1 MFERILMPVDGSP
14 CSEQAVTQGLDFAR
28 QMGSTVTFLYVV
40 EDPFSY
46 VPNGM
51 VSYTRVYEDMEKA
64 GEELLSQMEE
74 KAKAAGVPARSSLV
88 TGALAHPVD
97 AILEA
102 AEEQDL
108 VLMGTHGRRGFDR
121 WFLGSVTEGVLRRST
136 KPHLVIKCDRN
147 EPDEEGV
154 DAGVEGERSQVS
166 GVRDGN
172 Q

>member
-14 CSEQAVTQGLDFAR
+14 CSEQAVDQGLGVAK

-51 VSYTRVYEDMEKA
+51 VSYTRVYEDMQAA
-64 GEELLSQMEE
+64 GEQLLAQVEE
-74 KAKAAGVPARSSLV
+74 KAEAAGVPAKASLV

-102 AEEQDL
+102 AEEHDL

-121 WFLGSVTEGVLRRST
+121 WFLGSVTEGVLRRSN
-136 KPHLVIKCDRN
+136 KPHLILKCDR
-147 EPDEEGV
+147 DE
-154 DAGVEGERSQVS
+154 AREGEREGERAHAN

-172 Q
+172 R